1 MEYNEKRADHY
12 KDQVER
18 MTDSEKVTAW
28 NQMCQDQ
35 NRSDDEIFS
44 NDEEFFSTFFSDTME
59 AVRAVCFGEYRYQD
73 DWVQFNGYG
82 NLESSNDPAQ
92 FIDDDELIKAIEE
105 DPSSYDVEEF
115 EEEEDEEEEDEE
127 REE

>member
-12 KDQVER
+12 KEQVER
-18 MTDSEKVTAW
+18 MTDSEKVAAW

-73 DWVQFNGYG
+73 EWVTFNGYG
-82 NLESSNDPAQ
+82 NLESSNDPDQ
-92 FIDDDELIKAIEE
+92 FIDDDELINAIEE

-115 EEEEDEEEEDEE
+115 EEEDEEDEK
-127 REE
+127 